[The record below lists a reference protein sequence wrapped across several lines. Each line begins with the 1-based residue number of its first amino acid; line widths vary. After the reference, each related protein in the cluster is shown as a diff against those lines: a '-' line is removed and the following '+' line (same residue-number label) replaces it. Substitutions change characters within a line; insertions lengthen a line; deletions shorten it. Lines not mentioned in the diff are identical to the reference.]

1 MTAGPVEAL
10 QVFQQREI
18 ALQFL
23 NVIAVP
29 HRRWF
34 VDLDGAAVG
43 GVPARPQIMQQATSP
58 RELQAIADFISARSR
73 IGLPSIGFDPV
84 MLASASRVLEP

>member
-29 HRRWF
+29 HRRWSSISMALLWAECL
-34 VDLDGAAVG
+34 LDH
-43 GVPARPQIMQQATSP
+43 R
-58 RELQAIADFISARSR
+58 
-73 IGLPSIGFDPV
+73 
-84 MLASASRVLEP
+84 